1 MGLSH
6 KFPSFSFELRIIQ
19 AQNIESI
26 KSTGNSLFARFY
38 LPIGN
43 NKIIQLNT
51 KKVSSKATIPFWNE
65 SFGLECSCPQ
75 EFLDTLKKES
85 MVLEL
90 RQNKKRIWGSNLVG
104 KGEISL
110 KKFFES
116 PNMMFEEWVKMD
128 LESVSNCEEDMLNVP
143 EMQVEIKIRV
153 TSMEKEESSL
163 NKWDKCGC
171 KYDHDYHAWLSAE
184 DYDVFTLGATLEAF

>member
-6 KFPSFSFELRIIQ
+6 KFPSFSFELRIIE

-26 KSTGNSLFARFY
+26 KSMGNSLFARFY

-43 NKIIQLNT
+43 NKRIQLNT

-75 EFLDTLKKES
+75 EFLETLKHES

-90 RQNKKRIWGSNLVG
+90 RQSKKRIWGSHLMG
-104 KGEISL
+104 KGEIPWMKIL
-110 KKFFES
+110 ES
-116 PNMMFEEWVKMD
+116 PNMMFKEWVKMD
-128 LESVSNCEEDMLNVP
+128 LESVSNCEEDMLKVA
-143 EMQVEIKIRV
+143 EVQVEIKIRV
-153 TSMEKEESSL
+153 TSMEKEESSV
-163 NKWDKCGC
+163 NNWDIKLD
-171 KYDHDYHAWLSAE
+171 KRARLQSYQIASN
-184 DYDVFTLGATLEAF
+184 LERKEI